1 MNVFKVFGFVLI
13 FLLTSCSQISSRN
26 EKAIVNT
33 TADALSFEGRGA
45 GAGMML
51 MSSMGPAGIAVGVAI
66 DVGIAKDVEK
76 AVNSTGV
83 SFEQILQSKLSVS
96 CAKAESLLNG
106 VHLKTVTVE
115 KYGFKVAK
123 GDSESVV
130 AWFSL
135 ALNDNA
141 EATINYPADFEAL
154 DTALPSIPF
163 NVIKTDGEAAVQ
175 LWRDSLAVAC
185 GG

>member
-1 MNVFKVFGFVLI
+1 MRVFFFVFS
-13 FLLTSCSQISSRN
+13 LLALGACATFGSKSVEVTN
-26 EKAIVNT
+26 N
-33 TADALSFEGRGA
+33 ADKLSFEGRGA

-51 MSSMGPAGIAVGVAI
+51 MSSMGPAGIAIGVAI
-66 DVGIAKDVEK
+66 DVGIAKDIEK
-76 AVNSTGV
+76 AVNITSVT
-83 SFEQILQSKLSVS
+83 FEQLLQRQLGMGCTKFDSKLS
-96 CAKAESLLNG
+96 NN
-106 VHLKTVTVE
+106 HLKTVTIE

-141 EATINYPADFEAL
+141 EATVNYPADFEQL

-163 NVIKTDGEAAVQ
+163 NVVKSDGEAAVQ